1 MTPIAVMYT
10 EFYMS
15 LAAFALIA
23 AWYVVPALRKRTFRE
38 AAVPLLLLHTFRHFG
53 LFYITA
59 MAVASPPPAGFAV
72 PTAYGDLAAAV
83 LALIALVAVRTRGSL
98 AVPLVWT
105 FNLVG
110 VADLVLAA
118 VNAQRYGI
126 AAYSIGV
133 AYVLPILVVPAL
145 LVSHA
150 LVFWLLVRRPAPS
163 HDEGVARVD
172 RPASRIR
179 A

>member
-1 MTPIAVMYT
+1 MSAIAVMYT

-15 LAAFALIA
+15 LVAFALIA
-23 AWYVVPALRKRTFRE
+23 AWYVVPALRARPFH
-38 AAVPLLLLHTFRHFG
+38 AAVAPILLLHSFRHFG

-59 MAVASPPPAGFAV
+59 VAVPSPPPYGFAA
-72 PTAYGDLAAAV
+72 PTAYGDAATAL
-83 LALIALVAVRTRGSL
+83 LALVALVAVRRSRRL
-98 AVPLVWT
+98 AVPLVWA

-110 VADLVLAA
+110 FIDLGVAA
-118 VNAQRYGI
+118 VNAQRHDL

-133 AYVLPILVVPAL
+133 AYVLPIFVVPAL

-150 LVFWLLVRRPAPS
+150 LVFWLLLRRPTPTPEA
-163 HDEGVARVD
+163 A
-172 RPASRIR
+172 A

>member
-1 MTPIAVMYT
+1 MSAIAVMYT

-15 LAAFALIA
+15 LAAFVLIA
-23 AWYVVPALRKRTFRE
+23 AWYAVPALRARPFH
-38 AAVPLLLLHTFRHFG
+38 AAVAPILLLHSFRHFG
-53 LFYITA
+53 LFYITT
-59 MAVASPPPAGFAV
+59 MAVPSPPPLGFAA
-72 PTAYGDLAAAV
+72 PTAYGDIATAL
-83 LALIALVAVRTRGSL
+83 LALVALVAVRRSRRL

-110 VADLVLAA
+110 VIDLGVAA
-118 VNAQRYGI
+118 VNAQRYGL

-133 AYVLPILVVPAL
+133 AYILPILVVPAL

-150 LVFWLLVRRPAPS
+150 LVFWLLLRRPPPTREA
-163 HDEGVARVD
+163 A
-172 RPASRIR
+172 A

>member
-1 MTPIAVMYT
+1 MSAIAVMYT

-15 LAAFALIA
+15 LAAFVLIA
-23 AWYVVPALRKRTFRE
+23 AWYVVPAMRTRPFH
-38 AAVPLLLLHTFRHFG
+38 AAVAPILLLHSFRHFG

-59 MAVASPPPAGFAV
+59 MAVPSPPPFGFAA
-72 PTAYGDLAAAV
+72 PTAYGDLATAL
-83 LALIALVAVRTRGSL
+83 LALIALVAVRRPGRL
-98 AVPLVWT
+98 AVPLVWA

-110 VADLVLAA
+110 FIDLGVAA
-118 VNAQRYGI
+118 VNAQRHDL

-150 LVFWLLVRRPAPS
+150 LVFWLLLRRPPPAP
-163 HDEGVARVD
+163 EA
-172 RPASRIR
+172 A
-179 A
+179 AA

>member
-15 LAAFALIA
+15 LAAFILIA
-23 AWYVVPALRKRTFRE
+23 AWYVVPALRARPFH
-38 AAVPLLLLHTFRHFG
+38 AAVTPLLFLHVFRHFG
-53 LFYITA
+53 LFYITT

-72 PTAYGDLAAAV
+72 PTAYGDVAAAV
-83 LALIALVAVRTRGSL
+83 LALVAVVAVRTRRRL

-110 VADLVLAA
+110 VIDLVLAA
-118 VNAQRYGI
+118 VNAQRYGL
-126 AAYSIGV
+126 ASYSVGV

-145 LVSHA
+145 FVTHA
-150 LVFWLLVRRPAPS
+150 LVFWLLVRRPP
-163 HDEGVARVD
+163 
-172 RPASRIR
+172 PAL
-179 A
+179 ATAAT